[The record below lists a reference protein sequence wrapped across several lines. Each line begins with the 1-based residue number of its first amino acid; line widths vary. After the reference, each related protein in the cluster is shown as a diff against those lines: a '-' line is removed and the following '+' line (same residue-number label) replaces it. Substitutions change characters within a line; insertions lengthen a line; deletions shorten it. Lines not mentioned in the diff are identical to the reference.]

1 MSFYRSVLFQV
12 LVVGFVSFTQPGI
25 WNALNN
31 LGAGGEQEPYLVN
44 GANALTYGIMIIGC
58 TLAGPLCNVIGCKWT
73 LVIGAA
79 FYTPY
84 ASSLYCN
91 NRYGIEW
98 YVLFGAAL
106 CGIGASMF
114 WASEAAIAV
123 GYPTEAQRGRM
134 VSIWLAIS
142 NLGPLVG
149 GAISMGFNAKGDSS
163 GKVSYTTYL
172 VLIAIQCLGVPA
184 ALLLSP
190 PDKVQRP
197 DGSRVPHLKRKDT
210 SFRNEMLGI
219 WRVVK
224 RPQFA
229 LLVPIFITG
238 VWGTTYQSNYLTQYF
253 SVRSRA
259 LASLLTAI
267 ANLLG
272 DLVMAIITDAK
283 WLGTQA
289 HRARWGWAVLA
300 VWITALW
307 IWQLITQ
314 IGFVHDATP
323 VDWAGSTLR
332 FNNAIAVLILW
343 KFFYEAQIAYVYWLV
358 GTYHHAD
365 GTLERTVGVLR
376 TCESIGSCL
385 SYVVG
390 ATRWPFLNQA
400 ILSFA
405 LWLFCLIPTTF
416 AVWLVPHHKIEKSLN
431 EIQESDSLDKA
442 SIESPT
448 SPIKECSMY

>member
-1 MSFYRSVLFQV
+1 MSFYRSVLFQIV
-12 LVVGFVSFTQPGI
+12 IVGFVSFTQPGI

-31 LGAGGEQEPYLVN
+31 LGAGGEQKPYLVN

-73 LVIGAA
+73 LVLGAV

-134 VSIWLAIS
+134 VSIWLGIR
-142 NLGPLVG
+142 NLAPLIG
-149 GAISMGFNAKGDSS
+149 GAISMAFNTSGDES
-163 GKVSYTTYL
+163 GKVSYSTYL
-172 VLIAIQCLGVPA
+172 VLIAIQCLGAPA

-190 PDKVQRP
+190 PEKVQRP
-197 DGSRVPHLKRKDT
+197 DGSRVPHLKRQDT
-210 SFRNEMLGI
+210 SFRGELLGI
-219 WRVVK
+219 WHVVR
-224 RPQFA
+224 RPEFA
-229 LLVPIFITG
+229 LLIPIFITG
-238 VWGTTYQSNYLTQYF
+238 IWGTTYQSNYLTTYF

-267 ANLLG
+267 ANLFA
-272 DLVMAIITDAK
+272 DLVMALITDMRSI
-283 WLGTQA
+283 GTQA
-289 HRARWGWAVLA
+289 HRAWWAWAALA

-314 IGFVHDATP
+314 IHFVHDPSP
-323 VDWAGSTLR
+323 VDWAGGDFR

-343 KFFYEAQIAYVYWLV
+343 KFFYEAQLAYVYWLV
-358 GTYHHAD
+358 GTYHHVD

-376 TCESIGSCL
+376 TFESVGSCF

-390 ATRWPFLNQA
+390 ATHWPFLNQA
-400 ILSFA
+400 ILSFS
-405 LWLFCLIPTTF
+405 LWAACLIPTTL
-416 AVWLVPHHKIEKSLN
+416 AVRLVPHHKIEMTLN
-431 EIQESDSLDKA
+431 EVEEYGSLSDKCSDHSLQTPDQ
-442 SIESPT
+442 
-448 SPIKECSMY
+448 